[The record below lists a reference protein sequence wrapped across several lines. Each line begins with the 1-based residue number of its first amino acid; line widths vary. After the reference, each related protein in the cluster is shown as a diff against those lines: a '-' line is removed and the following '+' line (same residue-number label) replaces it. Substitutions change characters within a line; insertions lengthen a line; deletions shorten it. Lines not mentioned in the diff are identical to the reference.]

1 MYVDIS
7 QFVSETIKQICIG
20 IKEAK
25 EACKEKN
32 DPVAPVAIKGV
43 RLDESVQ
50 MIHFDICAVAT
61 EEKKGGGG
69 ISIQIP
75 TIINGEIGKNTNI
88 QTSCTQRIQFSIPFI
103 PSACSSEKETALSPE
118 ASNYF
123 RTSSISEK
131 KSNLGRY

>member
-1 MYVDIS
+1 MYMDIS

-50 MIHFDICAVAT
+50 MIFVLLLQKRKKAVA
-61 EEKKGGGG
+61 ELVFKY
-69 ISIQIP
+69 Q
-75 TIINGEIGKNTNI
+75 
-88 QTSCTQRIQFSIPFI
+88 Q
-103 PSACSSEKETALSPE
+103 
-118 ASNYF
+118 
-123 RTSSISEK
+123 
-131 KSNLGRY
+131 

>member
-1 MYVDIS
+1 M
-7 QFVSETIKQICIG
+7 
-20 IKEAK
+20 
-25 EACKEKN
+25 
-32 DPVAPVAIKGV
+32 APVAIKGV

>member
-1 MYVDIS
+1 MYMDIS

-88 QTSCTQRIQFSIPFI
+88 QTSCTQRIQFSSPFI
-103 PSACSSEKETALSPE
+103 PSACSSKKETALSPE
-118 ASNYF
+118 EPNYW
-123 RTSSISEK
+123 TSSISKK
-131 KSNLGRY
+131 KSNSGRY